1 MKNSI
6 MQKSIRLGTLIG
18 AVFGGV
24 IGAGAGAMTL
34 SMNGILVGLLSGCLL
49 GGVTGSLTAALTVKT
64 AGTTGGIGVGYF
76 TGLVFGALFGMI
88 LGALIPMSLWI
99 GTLANGLPMLDGL
112 VMSRLETVIHI
123 SFLLS
128 VLAAIVGVWLGG
140 KNLVPVNLSVAKEDR
155 IDQYDLV
162 EVVVVPEQYY
172 GIIEAGDIGVAVE
185 IYGHEN
191 FEIEC
196 VNPDGSYKW
205 LATLNGRYIRL
216 KSKIPD
222 NMYM

>member
-1 MKNSI
+1 
-6 MQKSIRLGTLIG
+6 MQKSIRLGAWIG
-18 AVFGGV
+18 TIFGGL
-24 IGAGAGAMTL
+24 IGAGAGAITMTFR
-34 SMNGILVGLLSGCLL
+34 GLLAGALL
-49 GGVTGSLTAALTVKT
+49 GLFLGGLTGALTAALTVKT

-76 TGLVFGALFGMI
+76 TGMVFGAMFGVL
-88 LGALIPMSLWI
+88 LGAFLPLSLW
-99 GTLANGLPMLDGL
+99 TSVLTNGLPTLDEVG
-112 VMSRLETVIHI
+112 MSRLETVMHI

-128 VLAAIVGVWLGG
+128 VLAAMVGVWVGG
-140 KNLVPVNLSVAKEDR
+140 KNLVPRNLSLAKQDR

-162 EVVVVPEQYY
+162 EVIVVPEQFN
-172 GIIEAGDIGVAVE
+172 GIIDVGDIGVAVE
-185 IYGHEN
+185 IYDHEN
-191 FEIEC
+191 FQIEC

>member
-1 MKNSI
+1 MNDFMMRRSI
-6 MQKSIRLGTLIG
+6 LLGALIG
-18 AVFGGV
+18 TIFGGF
-24 IGAGAGAMTL
+24 IGAGAGAVTMTL
-34 SMNGILVGLLSGCLL
+34 NGILIGSMIGILL
-49 GGVTGSLTAALTVKT
+49 GMITGALTAALTVKT

-76 TGLVFGALFGMI
+76 TGMVFGAMFGVI
-88 LGALIPMSLWI
+88 LGTFIPMSLW
-99 GTLANGLPMLDGL
+99 TSVLANELPMLDEVG
-112 VMSRLETVIHI
+112 MSRFETVIHI

-128 VLAAIVGVWLGG
+128 VLAAIVGVWVGG
-140 KNLVPVNLSVAKEDR
+140 KNLVPRNLSVAKQDR

-162 EVVVVPEQYY
+162 EIVVVPEQYN
-172 GIIEAGDIGVAVE
+172 GIIDVGDIGVAVE
-185 IYGHEN
+185 IYDHED

>member
-1 MKNSI
+1 MNEVL
-6 MQKSIRLGTLIG
+6 MQKSIRLGALIG
-18 AVFGGV
+18 TIFGGL
-24 IGAGAGAMTL
+24 IGAGAGTITMTL
-34 SMNGILVGLLSGCLL
+34 NGVLVGLIIGLLL
-49 GGVTGSLTAALTVKT
+49 GTITGILTAALTVKT

-76 TGLVFGALFGMI
+76 IGMLFGGVFGMF
-88 LGALIPMSLWI
+88 LGALIPTSLRMSANTEGIPVLDALMMGRFETAI
-99 GTLANGLPMLDGL
+99 LA
-112 VMSRLETVIHI
+112 

-128 VLAAIVGVWLGG
+128 ILGTIVGAWIGG
-140 KNLVPVNLSVAKEDR
+140 KNYLPRNLQVEKQDR

-162 EVVVVPEQYY
+162 EIVLVPEQYN
-172 GIIEAGDIGVAVE
+172 GIIDVGDIGVAVE
-185 IYGHEN
+185 IYDNED

-222 NMYM
+222 NM

>member
-1 MKNSI
+1 MKNPI

-18 AVFGGV
+18 AVFGGL

-34 SMNGILVGLLSGCLL
+34 TLNGILVGLLIGFLL
-49 GGVTGSLTAALTVKT
+49 GGITGILTAALTVKT

-76 TGLVFGALFGMI
+76 TGLVFGALFGII

-99 GTLANGLPMLDGL
+99 GISTNGLPMLNGL
-112 VMSRLETVIHI
+112 LMSRLETVIHI

-128 VLAAIVGVWLGG
+128 VLAAIVGVWVGG
-140 KNLVPVNLSVAKEDR
+140 KNLVPINLRVATEDR

-162 EVVVVPEQYY
+162 EVVVVPEQYR

-185 IYGHEN
+185 IYEHEN

-196 VNPDGSYKW
+196 MNPDGSYKW